1 MCAPSAHR
9 SAAAHRAARLFWG
22 VVGSTLLVVIGVPL
36 GWFLGSRHD
45 LPMTMRS
52 ACALLQQGWGLAA
65 WQGRAPAFATLFV
78 FVLLASAAW
87 AGMRHLLAWRR
98 TRRLV
103 ARSVLYHPEHWP
115 ALEMAL
121 TGLPHC
127 RQRLRTVATSR
138 TVACTVGLW
147 RHHILLSTGLLTA
160 LSPAEIRAVV
170 SHEWGH
176 ISRRDPLRLVLL
188 RWCSELLWF
197 LPIVRV
203 FAQESARAME
213 EAADDVAVV
222 LTAQPLDLAAALV
235 KAAQAQAL
243 PHWSAVSVLGGELG
257 VTARVERLLDVA
269 PPRTRRRHARDWVVS
284 GVVAT
289 CLLVLLVVPR
299 QPDVAAALAPLL
311 AHQPHTHR
319 GCSMPLPQG

>member
-1 MCAPSAHR
+1 MRAISSNR
-9 SAAAHRAARLFWG
+9 SPAAQRAARLFWS
-22 VVGSTLLVVIGVPL
+22 VVGSSLLVVGGVSL

-45 LPMTMRS
+45 LPMAMRG
-52 ACALLQQGWGLAA
+52 ACAMLLQQGRSLAN
-65 WQGRAPAFATLFV
+65 WQGRAPAFTTLFV
-78 FVLLASAAW
+78 LVLLASAAW
-87 AGMRHLLAWRR
+87 AGVRRLLAWGR

-103 ARSVLYHPEHWP
+103 ASSVPYRPEHWP

-121 TGLPHC
+121 TALPHC

-138 TVACTVGLW
+138 AVACTVGLW
-147 RHHILLSTGLLTA
+147 RHQILLSAGLLTA

-176 ISRRDPLRLVLL
+176 VSRRDPLRLVLL

-203 FAQESARAME
+203 LALESARAME

-222 LTAQPLDLAAALV
+222 LTEQPLDLAAALV

-243 PHWSAVSVLGGELG
+243 PNWSAVPALGEELG

-284 GVVAT
+284 GVVTT
-289 CLLVLLVVPR
+289 CLLALLFVPR

-311 AHQPHTHR
+311 SHPPR
-319 GCSMPLPQG
+319 MGCSMPAQQG